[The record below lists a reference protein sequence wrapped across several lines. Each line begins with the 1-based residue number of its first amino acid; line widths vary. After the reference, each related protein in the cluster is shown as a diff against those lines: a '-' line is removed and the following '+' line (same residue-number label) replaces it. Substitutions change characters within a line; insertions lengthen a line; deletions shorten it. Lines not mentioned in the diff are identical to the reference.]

1 MRVSV
6 ADPCLIARLYQEPR
20 ERVIG
25 LVTGLDDMDWSGDP
39 TPVLDHLYM
48 FGPADTDIVE

>member
-6 ADPCLIARLYQEPR
+6 ADPCLIARLYQETR

-25 LVTGLDDMDWSGDP
+25 LVTGLDDADWSGDP